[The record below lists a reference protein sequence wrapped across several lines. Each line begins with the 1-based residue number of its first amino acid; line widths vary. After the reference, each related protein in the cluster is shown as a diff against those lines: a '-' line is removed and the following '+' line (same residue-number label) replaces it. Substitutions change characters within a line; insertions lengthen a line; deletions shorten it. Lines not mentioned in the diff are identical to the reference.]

1 MTTTTDSS
9 SSSETTLFRSWDQLT
24 RREQLLSM
32 ISDDY
37 KDLYGFRPRG
47 FSSDMTDDDLQGW
60 YDEIREDLDRKF
72 ERKARDKQE
81 HERRTAEALS
91 RTEWTIG
98 DLVGALSL

>member
-9 SSSETTLFRSWDQLT
+9 SSTETSTFRSWDQLT

-47 FSSDMTDDDLQGW
+47 SVDDMTDDDLQVC
-60 YDEIREDLDRKF
+60 YDEIRADLDRKF

-91 RTEWTIG
+91 RKEWTLG
-98 DLVGALSL
+98 ELVGL